1 MSEPFEPKIVGFLC
15 NWCSYPGSD
24 LAGVMR
30 LTYPPNIRI
39 VRIMCTGRLDS
50 ALILKAFLEGADGV
64 LISGCH
70 LGDCYYL
77 TGNEKALIVTEN
89 TRKLI
94 ETIGLGEDRLKMVH
108 VSASEGPDWAKTA
121 KEFTEQI
128 RELGPSPL
136 TSH

>member
-1 MSEPFEPKIVGFLC
+1 MSEQFEPKIISFLC
-15 NWCSYPGSD
+15 NWCSYPGAD

-30 LTYPPNIRI
+30 LSYPPNIRI

-50 ALILKAFLEGADGV
+50 SLILKAFLEGADGV

-70 LGDCYYL
+70 PGDCYYL
-77 TGNEKALIVTEN
+77 TGNEKALIVTDH

-94 ETIGLGEDRLKMVH
+94 QTIGLGEDRLKMVY
-108 VSASEGPDWAKTA
+108 VSASEGPDWAKMA
-121 KEFTEQI
+121 KEFTEKI
-128 RELGPSPL
+128 KELGPSPL